1 MRSIKV
7 RYAALSAA
15 ILAALGLALA
25 AIFLPGKPAQAQSP
39 VQSADY
45 QQQEPVPPYRYI
57 MKEYQGKIAIY
68 SSLDQQRP
76 QYVTDFDTLALPT
89 YDRQMLGAGHWPAHR
104 RGAPDAVGG
113 LEQLTHR
120 LPQ

>member
-45 QQQEPVPPYRYI
+45 QQQIPPGIPPFQSGRQLLQSFLLQYLLKIVSFIRDIFSQFLMTPSASVMIRKGVADYGI
-57 MKEYQGKIAIY
+57 DPCGKRGLLRIEGGA
-68 SSLDQQRP
+68 
-76 QYVTDFDTLALPT
+76 AL
-89 YDRQMLGAGHWPAHR
+89 
-104 RGAPDAVGG
+104 
-113 LEQLTHR
+113 
-120 LPQ
+120 

>member
-76 QYVTDFDTLALPT
+76 QYVTDFDTSALPASE
-89 YDRQMLGAGHWPAHR
+89 RQMLE
-104 RGAPDAVGG
+104 RGVGLRTEEEHQML
-113 LEQLTHR
+113 LEDISS
-120 LPQ
+120 

>member
-45 QQQEPVPPYRYI
+45 QQQEPVTPYRYI

-76 QYVTDFDTLALPT
+76 QYVTDFDTLALPA
-89 YDRQMLGAGHWPAHR
+89 YDRQMLE
-104 RGAPDAVGG
+104 RGIG
-113 LEQLTHR
+113 LRTEEELQML
-120 LPQ
+120 LEDFSS

>member
-39 VQSADY
+39 V
-45 QQQEPVPPYRYI
+45 
-57 MKEYQGKIAIY
+57 
-68 SSLDQQRP
+68 
-76 QYVTDFDTLALPT
+76 
-89 YDRQMLGAGHWPAHR
+89 
-104 RGAPDAVGG
+104 
-113 LEQLTHR
+113 
-120 LPQ
+120 

>member
-45 QQQEPVPPYRYI
+45 QQQEPVPPSTRWPCLP
-57 MKEYQGKIAIY
+57 MTGRCWSGALACAPKR
-68 SSLDQQRP
+68 SSRCCWRISAADPSPAPIDPLSFI
-76 QYVTDFDTLALPT
+76 DFCDAPAL
-89 YDRQMLGAGHWPAHR
+89 
-104 RGAPDAVGG
+104 
-113 LEQLTHR
+113 
-120 LPQ
+120 

>member
-1 MRSIKV
+1 MCIRDRV

-57 MKEYQGKIAIY
+57 MKAVSYTHLDVYKRQSGISRAAGC
-68 SSLDQQRP
+68 SLQ
-76 QYVTDFDTLALPT
+76 
-89 YDRQMLGAGHWPAHR
+89 
-104 RGAPDAVGG
+104 
-113 LEQLTHR
+113 
-120 LPQ
+120 